1 MKRYFKKSKNIQVA
15 VVVVGLLVSG
25 VVMVQGLN
33 QNQGEVAR
41 TSSFDS
47 LKNTI
52 KENKNLIVNSYLLGV
67 SIFKETTD

>member
-25 VVMVQGLN
+25 VILVQGLS
-33 QNQGEVAR
+33 QDQGEVAK

-52 KENKNLIVNSYLLGV
+52 KENKSLIVNSYLLGV